1 MRTNF
6 YMEDKY
12 IRMVRGDTLS
22 FGIQIMDE
30 NGEPFTQ
37 DLDHAYFVCVSF
49 RTDEGLIFKKTLADG
64 ISKLEPG
71 GYAVRVAPEDTKNAR
86 VGKYF
91 YDLEIEVNG
100 DKFTVMRG
108 ILELE
113 QDIRL

>member
-1 MRTNF
+1 MRSNF

-22 FGIQIMDE
+22 FGIEIMDE
-30 NGEPFTQ
+30 TGAPFDQ
-37 DLDHAYFVCVSF
+37 DLDHAYFICVSF

-64 ISKLEPG
+64 INKIDTGKYS
-71 GYAVRVAPEDTKNAR
+71 VRVAPEDTKNAR

-91 YDLEIEVNG
+91 YDLAIEANG